1 MGVLERL
8 RTMTADQRRALRA
21 IDEQERRAAE
31 IEALEEEHLS
41 VEDAYLRRK
50 DRLLGREVQQVY
62 PEIETARSVLRRDA
76 EEQRRRFERMRM
88 AIMAGYLDDRRADPP
103 QLQLIPAH
111 GD

>member
-8 RTMTADQRRALRA
+8 RMMTAEQRRALRT

-31 IEALEEEHLS
+31 IESLEEEHLS
-41 VEDAYLRRK
+41 AEDAYLRRK

-62 PEIETARSVLRRDA
+62 PEIEAARSMLRREG

-88 AIMAGYLDDRRADPP
+88 AILAGYVEDRRADN
-103 QLQLIPAH
+103 QLELIPQ
-111 GD
+111 GQ